1 MACTPQG
8 TQELNVTPNNVLVQ
22 TRTTNATLGS
32 PALATSTPTE
42 SVTVMPLPTIS
53 NTSTPVS
60 MLVPTEAVIS
70 TPSPAVIYSPLTYQG
85 TILLSIAPNIE
96 INESTLWFL
105 SPPYVEAQQ
114 LLAEEGVLFS
124 EPLLS
129 PTGRYVAYQRY
140 VSDSTSIWILD
151 MTTGETRQ
159 WSEEFRI
166 VSMELQGYP
175 HFLNGIVIQSWSP
188 DETALVYQYWEEQV
202 ALDEPIWSY
211 ILFEDGHSE
220 QLGSR
225 VQDVS
230 WSASEPNKLVYLSE
244 FEGIYLVDINRIE
257 TSTQLLQE
265 VDVANGS
272 LSWHPDGQL
281 IALAGNQ
288 RNNVPLWMLDLSTK
302 RLTIIKGGEFGDQLV
317 RWSPDGKFLFWLS
330 NVLSEI
336 LSFQGNIFTQP
347 VSVQPLPSSV
357 KSRENPWLQDSNYL
371 GLLLTTPNNSGIDL
385 CFYSILGK
393 RVSCPLET
401 HEIVSQL
408 SLDET
413 SLVLSITWAP

>member
-1 MACTPQG
+1 MACTSQV
-8 TQELNVTPNNVLVQ
+8 TREMNVTPNNALVQ
-22 TRTTNATLGS
+22 ASTTNAALGS
-32 PALATSTPTE
+32 PTLTTSTSNK

-60 MLVPTEAVIS
+60 TPVPTEAVIS
-70 TPSPAVIYSPLTYQG
+70 TPSPTVTYSPLAYQG
-85 TILLSIAPNIE
+85 TILLSIIPSTE

-105 SPPYVEAQQ
+105 SPPYAEAQQ

-140 VSDSTSIWILD
+140 ASDSTSIWVLD

-159 WSEEFRI
+159 WGEEFRI

-188 DETALVYQYWEEQV
+188 DETTLVYQYWEEQV
-202 ALDEPIWSY
+202 ALDGPIWSY
-211 ILFEDGHSE
+211 ILFEDGHTK

-230 WSASEPNKLVYLSE
+230 WSSSEPNKLVYLSE
-244 FEGIYLVDINRIE
+244 LEGIYLVDINEIE

-265 VDVANGS
+265 VDVDNGS
-272 LSWHPDGQL
+272 LSWHPDGQH
-281 IALAGNQ
+281 IALAGNK
-288 RNNVPLWMLDLSTK
+288 RNNVPLEMLDLSTK
-302 RLTIIKGGEFGDQLV
+302 QFTAIMDGEFGDQLV

-330 NVLSEI
+330 NDLSEI
-336 LSFQGNIFTQP
+336 LSFQGNTFTQP
-347 VSVQPLPSSV
+347 VSIQPLPSSV
-357 KSRENPWLQDSNYL
+357 KSRENPWLQHGNDL
-371 GLLLTTPNNSGIDL
+371 GLLLIIPNNSAIDL
-385 CFYSILGK
+385 CLFSILGK

-408 SLDET
+408 SLDEA
-413 SLVLSITWAP
+413 SLGLSITWSP